1 MSRFDE
7 IKAGLMEAIA
17 YERGELSEGVRVHKM
32 TISEVKDFSPAEVKK
47 IRMNAG
53 MTQNTF
59 AVCLGVSKKSVE
71 AWEGGRSRPDGPA
84 RRLIGLMERDP
95 KFAYKSGIIME

>member
-7 IKAGLMEAIA
+7 IKSGLMEAIA
-17 YERGELSEGVRVHKM
+17 YERGELTEGVRVHKV
-32 TISEVKDFSPAEVKK
+32 TIAEVKDFSPAEVRQ
-47 IRMNAG
+47 IRIDAG

-84 RRLIGLMERDP
+84 RRLLGLMEPDP
-95 KFAYKSGIIME
+95 RFAYKLGIITE

>member
-1 MSRFDE
+1 MGRFED

-17 YERGELSEGVRVHKM
+17 YERGELTEGVRVHKL
-32 TISEVKDFSPAEVKK
+32 TIAEVKDYTPAEVKQ
-47 IRMNAG
+47 IRMDAG

-59 AVCLGVSKKSVE
+59 AICLGVSKKSVE

-84 RRLIGLMERDP
+84 RRLLGLMQNDP
-95 KFAYKSGIIME
+95 RFAYRTGIITE